1 MTSEIRANTL
11 KNRVGLGTIS
21 FTNTGPVVSGIVTT
35 NTLRLSDA
43 TSGSLGRL
51 QFGNGLD
58 LSLFHDGTN
67 SHIINNNGYLTIQSQ
82 AGVNGIFIARNA
94 EVNLYYGAGVRLQ
107 TSSAG
112 ITINRDLD
120 VDGHT
125 NLDNVSV
132 AGVSTFT
139 GSITATGTIET
150 TGNELKITGTE
161 PRLTFTDTNNNPDFQ
176 IWANAQKF
184 QIYDSTNSATRL
196 LINSVGNVSIG
207 GADATPSSAA
217 YNGSTLHLYQSGSS
231 SVGSQIKWSTGAS
244 GHTASDG
251 AYMAFYSDNNM
262 YCNIRESGN
271 WQFYTNNTE
280 RLHIDS
286 SGNIRV
292 FGNQT
297 GNNVGILYNSSAG
310 FGMYGSASSS
320 NNRNLIFYSSS
331 GSSSERVRITHLGEV
346 NIGNGAGYACWTNT
360 GNDQR
365 PRFQLQQTGGDNRG
379 VAFLEERGDANG
391 MDVFISKSRGGNG
404 VGAINSGDTLG
415 FLKWSG
421 ADGTRQHNAA
431 GILGWNNGTIATGRV
446 AGNLSF
452 YTSPDAVGS
461 LQERL
466 RITSDGKVC
475 INNDTA
481 LSDLHVCT
489 INSSEQDGTFRIG
502 GSQASLGLVL
512 DYDQYG
518 NTVSRI
524 TANPTYTNGSALLKI
539 CVDGDAN
546 PDQLVLAG
554 NGKIG
559 VNIADNT
566 TADLQVRTGTN
577 GAGYFRLGG
586 SNGNAIGMDITYTNS
601 GATTTVF
608 KQNYRSTHASALME
622 FDSGYFNF
630 KTGTGG
636 DSRLK
641 ISKNGQ
647 LLHGNSSEDQGWAI
661 FWNAAS
667 GGADKGTAGQDGAGH
682 QGVNIRSD
690 MGPTHLDL
698 DGTDN
703 FTLKLINGAYSG
715 SGIGDP
721 NGTVAKI
728 LFNTNTYNGWNS
740 YGAIALQSQ
749 GASAAKGQLVF
760 MLNNGTNSMNEKLRI
775 KSNEIDT
782 ANGEGINVYGE
793 NLNHTND
800 AVLFAHK
807 TGNADWCIQASS
819 IGNDY
824 GMYAR
829 VGNSAAYGLAVYD
842 SNNSTFR
849 FRVGGNGAIY
859 ASNTTVQSIS
869 DQRLKENIVDA
880 NSQWD
885 DIKALR
891 FRNFNWKSDSG
902 YADGKTYLGLIAQ
915 EVEPISP
922 NLVEI
927 NAQTKEDIENEVT
940 DPEYKNVKYSIV
952 WMKAVKALQEA
963 QARIEQLEAKVAT
976 LEGS

>member
-1 MTSEIRANTL
+1 MSAISLKSITGITSITTPAGVDNQLTL
-11 KNRVGLGTIS
+11 HTNDTTQRVKVTQ
-21 FTNTGPVVSGIVTT
+21 SGIEIV
-35 NTLRLSDA
+35 
-43 TSGSLGRL
+43 
-51 QFGNGLD
+51 
-58 LSLFHDGTN
+58 
-67 SHIINNNGYLTIQSQ
+67 
-82 AGVNGIFIARNA
+82 GVSTFQDI
-94 EVNLYYGAGVRLQ
+94 
-107 TSSAG
+107 
-112 ITINRDLD
+112 D

-125 NLDNVSV
+125 SLDNVNVSGTSTITGV
-132 AGVSTFT
+132 LYPQNGIRVPDNIYSYFGTGNDLSIRHHASGGHHSYIFHHGAGVLKIGSDTQMILGETGPRNYIEMNPNSDVKLFFNNAEKLATSNTGVTVT

-150 TGNELKITGTE
+150 TGSELKITGTE
-161 PRLTFTDTNNNPDFQ
+161 PRLTFTDTDNNPDFQ

-196 LINSVGNVSIG
+196 LINSAGKVGINAASPVGNLQVMDTSSNIPLIRIETSDG
-207 GADATPSSAA
+207 GNKRLDLKVESSDGVISCEQSAQE
-217 YNGSTLHLYQSGSS
+217 LHLRSTSNTTF
-231 SVGSQIKWSTGAS
+231 STG
-244 GHTASDG
+244 
-251 AYMAFYSDNNM
+251 
-262 YCNIRESGN
+262 
-271 WQFYTNNTE
+271 
-280 RLHIDS
+280 
-286 SGNIRV
+286 
-292 FGNQT
+292 
-297 GNNVGILYNSSAG
+297 
-310 FGMYGSASSS
+310 GS
-320 NNRNLIFYSSS
+320 
-331 GSSSERVRITHLGEV
+331 
-346 NIGNGAGYACWTNT
+346 
-360 GNDQR
+360 
-365 PRFQLQQTGGDNRG
+365 
-379 VAFLEERGDANG
+379 
-391 MDVFISKSRGGNG
+391 
-404 VGAINSGDTLG
+404 
-415 FLKWSG
+415 
-421 ADGTRQHNAA
+421 
-431 GILGWNNGTIATGRV
+431 
-446 AGNLSF
+446 
-452 YTSPDAVGS
+452 
-461 LQERL
+461 ERL
-466 RITSDGKVC
+466 RITSGGKVC

-963 QARIEQLEAKVAT
+963 QARIEQLEAKVAA
-976 LEGS
+976 LES

>member
-1 MTSEIRANTL
+1 AITFKT
-11 KNRVGLGTIS
+11 
-21 FTNTGPVVSGIVTT
+21 VS
-35 NTLRLSDA
+35 
-43 TSGSLGRL
+43 
-51 QFGNGLD
+51 
-58 LSLFHDGTN
+58 
-67 SHIINNNGYLTIQSQ
+67 
-82 AGVNGIFIARNA
+82 
-94 EVNLYYGAGVRLQ
+94 
-107 TSSAG
+107 
-112 ITINRDLD
+112 
-120 VDGHT
+120 
-125 NLDNVSV
+125 
-132 AGVSTFT
+132 
-139 GSITATGTIET
+139 
-150 TGNELKITGTE
+150 
-161 PRLTFTDTNNNPDFQ
+161 
-176 IWANAQKF
+176 
-184 QIYDSTNSATRL
+184 
-196 LINSVGNVSIG
+196 
-207 GADATPSSAA
+207 
-217 YNGSTLHLYQSGSS
+217 
-231 SVGSQIKWSTGAS
+231 
-244 GHTASDG
+244 
-251 AYMAFYSDNNM
+251 
-262 YCNIRESGN
+262 
-271 WQFYTNNTE
+271 
-280 RLHIDS
+280 
-286 SGNIRV
+286 
-292 FGNQT
+292 
-297 GNNVGILYNSSAG
+297 
-310 FGMYGSASSS
+310 
-320 NNRNLIFYSSS
+320 
-331 GSSSERVRITHLGEV
+331 
-346 NIGNGAGYACWTNT
+346 
-360 GNDQR
+360 
-365 PRFQLQQTGGDNRG
+365 
-379 VAFLEERGDANG
+379 
-391 MDVFISKSRGGNG
+391 
-404 VGAINSGDTLG
+404 
-415 FLKWSG
+415 
-421 ADGTRQHNAA
+421 
-431 GILGWNNGTIATGRV
+431 
-446 AGNLSF
+446 
-452 YTSPDAVGS
+452 
-461 LQERL
+461 QERL
-466 RITSDGKVC
+466 RITSGGKIGINAASPVGNLQVMDTSSNVPLIRIETSDGGNKRLDLKVENSDGVISCEQSAQELHLRSTSNTTFSTGGSERLRITSGGKVC

-963 QARIEQLEAKVAT
+963 QARI
-976 LEGS
+976 